1 MKEDKVNSI
10 TSRIIKSYYN
20 VYNTLGFGFLEKVYE
35 NSLVFELQKQGLHGR
50 RQVPIEVNYLG
61 NSVGSYFAD
70 IIVDNLVILEIKVAE
85 ALCEAHEAQL
95 LNYLRATNIEYGLL
109 LNFGQKPE
117 IRRKV
122 WTNEYNSKR
131 NMDLHDDR
139 D

>member
-1 MKEDKVNSI
+1 MKEENI
-10 TSRIIKSYYN
+10 NLLTSRIIRAYYN

-50 RQVPIEVNYLG
+50 RQVSIEVNYFDK
-61 NSVGSYFAD
+61 SVGSYFAD
-70 IIVDNLVILEIKVAE
+70 IIVDNLVILEIKAAE

-95 LNYLRATNIEYGLL
+95 LNYLRATKIEYGLL

-122 WTNEYNSKR
+122 WTNDYGSKR
-131 NMDLHDDR
+131 NTDFHDDN

>member
-1 MKEDKVNSI
+1 MKEENI
-10 TSRIIKSYYN
+10 NLLTSRIIRAYYN

-50 RQVPIEVNYLG
+50 RQVSIEVNYFDK
-61 NSVGSYFAD
+61 SVGSYFAD
-70 IIVDNLVILEIKVAE
+70 IIVDNLVILEIKAAE

-95 LNYLRATNIEYGLL
+95 LNYLRATKIEYGLL

>member
-1 MKEDKVNSI
+1 MKEENI
-10 TSRIIKSYYN
+10 NLLTSRIIRAYYN

-50 RQVPIEVNYLG
+50 RQVSIEVNYFDK
-61 NSVGSYFAD
+61 SVGSYFAD
-70 IIVDNLVILEIKVAE
+70 IIVDNLVILEIKAAE

-122 WTNEYNSKR
+122 WTNDYGSKR
-131 NMDLHDDR
+131 NTDFHDDN

>member
-1 MKEDKVNSI
+1 MKEENI
-10 TSRIIKSYYN
+10 NLLTSRIIRAYYN

-50 RQVPIEVNYLG
+50 RKVSIEVNYFDK
-61 NSVGSYFAD
+61 SVGSYFAD
-70 IIVDNLVILEIKVAE
+70 IIVDNLVILEIKAAE

-95 LNYLRATNIEYGLL
+95 LNYLRATKIEYGLL